1 MKLARP
7 AEQYNVSD
15 QAQTRALI
23 ERADEQNYKTFKD
36 VELVDNKLILRSP
49 SGTRYYL
56 KVDNAGNLSTSA
68 A

>member
-7 AEQYNVSD
+7 ADQYSVSD

-23 ERADEQNYKTFKD
+23 ERSDEQSYKTFRD
-36 VELVDNKLILRSP
+36 VELVDNKLIIRSP
-49 SGTRYYL
+49 NGTRYFI

-68 A
+68 V

>member
-7 AEQYNVSD
+7 SSQYDLSD

-23 ERADEQNYKTFKD
+23 ERADEQSYKTFKD
-36 VELVDNKLILRSP
+36 VELVDNRLILRSP
-49 SGTRYYL
+49 NGTRYYI